1 MAKYNLFFTK
11 WLTGGLTDRLTDRP
25 TNQETDQPINQ
36 LTDRLTDQPI
46 DQSTDW
52 LTDRLTSWLT
62 YKRTKSH
69 YRTFHRNSSY
79 RIHKNQ
85 TKRNLDSCE
94 LARMDSYCIN
104 WSIRIRWQL
113 FISKIVWVWS
123 SMFGWYTRPLTFTHC
138 WILSVF
144 LLFLIISGTYIE
156 TTLTGTT
163 KINWNEAMINVGL
176 QEWACCRLLISGICG
191 FDNYCLDDISDLMH
205 SHCQTQSCF
214 LSL

>member
-1 MAKYNLFFTK
+1 MTFGIWMYFFNKWRNITYLLTK
-11 WLTGGLTDRLTDRP
+11 RLTGGLTDRLTDRP
-25 TNQETDQPINQ
+25 TDWPTDQPSDWPTDQPTDRPTEWPTDRSI
-36 LTDRLTDQPI
+36 DRLTDWP
-46 DQSTDW
+46 TDC
-52 LTDRLTSWLT
+52 LT
-62 YKRTKSH
+62 YIIRTKSH

-85 TKRNLDSCE
+85 TKCNLDSCE
-94 LARMDSYCIN
+94 LARMDRYCIN

-176 QEWACCRLLISGICG
+176 QEWACCRLLISGI
-191 FDNYCLDDISDLMH
+191 LWVW
-205 SHCQTQSCF
+205 
-214 LSL
+214 